1 MDEFKH
7 GDYAEEGWRRVNECL
22 RREDNSLSANL
33 KPKKLFVLPAAGKRE
48 ECGDECFCL
57 RIQTCAL
64 THARVAVIIMSRI
77 NCKCI
82 KCWCAAVT

>member
-33 KPKKLFVLPAAGKRE
+33 KQKKLCLCLQLQENGKNVE
-48 ECGDECFCL
+48 TNASVYVFKL
-57 RIQTCAL
+57 V
-64 THARVAVIIMSRI
+64 HSRTLVWRSSL
-77 NCKCI
+77 CQESTVS
-82 KCWCAAVT
+82 A